1 MPKLAD
7 PVAISIFGL
16 EIRWYAIFILTGLL
30 IAIAIARWIALS
42 RGLDPEFVLDVAPW
56 IVIGALI
63 GARLY
68 YLALK
73 WDYFLDQPREAL
85 NIRLGGL
92 TVHGAIVGGLIALY
106 VYCRWR
112 DQRFLTWA
120 DIIAAAMPIG
130 QAIGRWGNWANQEA
144 FGTPTSRPWA
154 VHIDPQYRPP
164 QYSSFETFHPTFL
177 YESLLNLAIAAILIP
192 IALRMP
198 LSRFWREGDVVWIYM
213 ILYGSVRFLI
223 ERVRTDSLYIG
234 PLPAAYWISW
244 GLIAIGVA
252 MLLLRRTVWPG
263 AVVADLEPVA
273 IPTPD
278 DQQKEHDARESI

>member
-7 PVAISIFGL
+7 PVALSIFGL

-30 IAIAIARWIALS
+30 VAIGIARRIARS

-56 IVIGALI
+56 IVIGALV

-68 YLALK
+68 YLVLK
-73 WDYFLDQPREAL
+73 WDYFLDHPREAL

-92 TVHGAIVGGLIALY
+92 TVHGAIAGGLIALY
-106 VYCRWR
+106 LYCRWR

-120 DIIAAAMPIG
+120 DIIAAAFPVG

-144 FGTPTSRPWA
+144 FGTPTDRAWA
-154 VHIDPQYRPP
+154 VHIDPQHRPP
-164 QYSSFETFHPTFL
+164 QYASSETFHPTFL
-177 YESLLNLAIAAILIP
+177 YESLLNLAIAGILIP

-198 LSRFWREGDVVWIYM
+198 RNRFWREGDVVWLYM

-244 GLIAIGVA
+244 GLIGIGVA

-263 AVVADLEPVA
+263 AVVADLEPTGA
-273 IPTPD
+273 PLPEH
-278 DQQKEHDARESI
+278 QRKERDVRESS